1 MSEDSNELRE
11 HINSLSDEELAA
23 IVTVDRAHYRTDALA
38 FAEAE
43 LRRRD
48 QSAEGEE
55 GDYEEEEEEGDY
67 EEEDAAGE
75 YEESVGAA
83 AFFSERGE
91 TSAEASQEEAAV
103 WGEGEFWNQGAPTGA
118 PAGAPR
124 HGVEF
129 MVFRSSYISWEELF
143 RQAADFATQ
152 IGPERV
158 ISISHSAD
166 RGDGVVTV
174 WFRS

>member
-1 MSEDSNELRE
+1 MNQDSNELRE
-11 HINSLSDEELAA
+11 HINSLSDEELTAM
-23 IVTVDRAHYRTDALA
+23 VTVDRAHYREDALA
-38 FAEAE
+38 FAAAE
-43 LRRRD
+43 FRRRGL
-48 QSAEGEE
+48 SEEGEE
-55 GDYEEEEEEGDY
+55 SDYAEGEGDY

-75 YEESVGAA
+75 YDDSVG
-83 AFFSERGE
+83 SV
-91 TSAEASQEEAAV
+91 ASQEGEAV

-118 PAGAPR
+118 PRRA
-124 HGVEF
+124 VEF
-129 MVFRSSYISWEELF
+129 MIFRSFTNSWEELF

-152 IGPERV
+152 IGAERV